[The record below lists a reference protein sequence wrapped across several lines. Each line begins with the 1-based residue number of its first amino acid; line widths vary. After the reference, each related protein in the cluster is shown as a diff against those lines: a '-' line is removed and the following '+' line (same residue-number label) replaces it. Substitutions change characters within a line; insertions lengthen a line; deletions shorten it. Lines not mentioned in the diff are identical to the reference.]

1 MKKPLLLL
9 SFLGLFLFTASAQ
22 YEDLVKNRLNEALS
36 QYLVNVHP
44 PKGCECNACNFNY
57 AEQMKI
63 EKTSTVEG
71 KLIVWGKAK
80 VSYKSSFEGAGTK
93 VVTFFAQLTKDN
105 GQVFVTKL
113 KWQSDKCMRLTD
125 LM

>member
-9 SFLGLFLFTASAQ
+9 SFLGLFLLSASAQ
-22 YEDLVKNRLNEALS
+22 YEDLVKTRINEALGL
-36 QYLVNVHP
+36 YLVNVHP

-63 EKTSTVEG
+63 EKTSTVDG
-71 KLIVWGKAK
+71 NLIVWGKAK
-80 VSYKSSFEGAGTK
+80 VNYKSSFEGGGSK
-93 VVTFFAQLTKDN
+93 VVTFFAQLTKDR
-105 GQVFVTKL
+105 GQVTVSKL
-113 KWQSDKCMRLTD
+113 KWQSDACMRLTD